1 MPTVT
6 VSSKYR
12 VVIPKEIRDSMGIQ
26 PGEKVQIFQHGDRI
40 ELVPVK
46 EMKKMRGFLNGI
58 DTTVNRDKNRA

>member
-26 PGEKVQIFQHGDRI
+26 PGGKVQIFQHGDRI